1 MDHIRNITNDQRCE
15 RHPATGADLSADFQV
30 LSEKGF
36 VHHLMPIVLL
46 GLWSRM
52 TKLMGSE
59 QYMIDWYGLVCNNT
73 ADIAQ
78 ELEILGRLWY

>member
-1 MDHIRNITNDQRCE
+1 MTNVANDTR
-15 RHPATGADLSADFQV
+15 RLGLTYLVNSADFQV